1 MYIFAYIIYIV
12 ALVARTPLVGE
23 IVDSMWVTDT
33 SYTNLSLINKSNA
46 KHPEFPG
53 PVMLPFQK
61 DAPIF
66 RRFALEIVN
75 GNPKLLDV
83 KKVGHNM
90 DNSMKK
96 GFGEIFRNAENLIC
110 I

>member
-1 MYIFAYIIYIV
+1 
-12 ALVARTPLVGE
+12 
-23 IVDSMWVTDT
+23 
-33 SYTNLSLINKSNA
+33 
-46 KHPEFPG
+46 
-53 PVMLPFQK
+53 MLHFQK

-83 KKVGHNM
+83 KKVGHDM

-96 GFGEIFRNAENLIC
+96 GFGEIFRNAENMIC
-110 I
+110 IQHAGVLIAKLIQDLRVPDKIRSGTFDRSVHNQMAKYE